1 MKNLFC
7 FESCSCGGGGGGG
20 GGGAIE
26 GNQGRPSVLKAVP
39 SAPPTV
45 HLLNVQRH
53 SQVDFVVSLCC
64 LTLFAPPPAHKEGD
78 QPLHW
83 RVYSLGAV
91 CQRQVDHQ
99 DAEVLVADDDAPA
112 DGGAHRRVV
121 AQHCPHQQHRIY
133 GQVDGKE
140 NRHQGAADPE
150 KDGHHHVAEGE
161 GVEDEDEDVD
171 VEEEKLADE
180 VLGSCPKLAP
190 VRNEAAGA
198 LDYEKLQGVD
208 PNQVPGSHQPDDGH
222 LPLET
227 IVEAAAAKMATHFA
241 M

>member
-1 MKNLFC
+1 MQLNLLGRVDVPQKGGLVLEFYHLPQQR
-7 FESCSCGGGGGGG
+7 CGGGGGGG

-180 VLGSCPKLAP
+180 VVQSWRQCGMRRPAHWTYISK
-190 VRNEAAGA
+190 
-198 LDYEKLQGVD
+198 
-208 PNQVPGSHQPDDGH
+208 
-222 LPLET
+222 
-227 IVEAAAAKMATHFA
+227 IM
-241 M
+241 